1 MREDILLVVNTNVLF
16 SFFGKSTTTREL
28 VFLLSG
34 RLISPEFALEE
45 LREHR
50 DEIMKKAKIGEK
62 EFEEILSVLREHIIF
77 VNEGFYAEFIPLAL
91 KITPD
96 KDDAD
101 FVALA
106 LKVKAPLWSNDKRLN
121 EIEEIEVLNTKEV
134 LGLLGIIR

>member
-1 MREDILLVVNTNVLF
+1 MLF
-16 SFFGKSTTTREL
+16 SFFGKSTVTREL

-50 DEIMKKAKIGEK
+50 DEILKKAKIGEK

-77 VNEGFYAEFIPLAL
+77 VKEGFYAEFIPLAL

-106 LKVKAPLWSNDKRLN
+106 LKVKAPLWSNDKRLK
-121 EIEEIEVLNTKEV
+121 EIEEIEVLNTKE
-134 LGLLGIIR
+134 LLELLGIIQ

>member
-1 MREDILLVVNTNVLF
+1 MVNTNVLF